1 MRGSKETTFSHAL
14 VLRQTLDQPIPTG
27 LDSSNS
33 KVASRLISIW
43 EVDDLRYDISVY
55 GEYFRFIPR
64 RLGTSPVLDA
74 AVKAFVCAYP
84 TVHTG
89 QASTEALAAYGTAI
103 RLLGKTLQHPTQ
115 KHEPSTLM
123 SLHVIQKV
131 QSWID
136 RPKDPYA
143 DHTNAIA
150 HLLPTMIEQG
160 WTDPIDKLLLLISA
174 VLVIAGAL
182 GTSFPFPVD
191 SLTQFF
197 RKSSPPRPYT
207 NRDGAPLETLALDRT
222 LMIPIWSRAPRKYVT
237 EMKSFYQ
244 QALIDLAVLQDRAK
258 SLLPE
263 SPNGSPDELA
273 VRISQKYDI
282 AIVKLYVQFQVGCS
296 VGLSIAMFLNA
307 ILQAINDPFDFDLE
321 LMAEAEQLNITSMQL
336 AEEMSVF
343 LPLYASGVVMPLIC
357 AWAMEDDPKRLK
369 RLGELLQLYE
379 ASAGSPCLGK
389 CGLWLKKY
397 LAKLREEAMALAMGE
412 DDAAAIREHEAQSS
426 FAPDNR
432 CTIL

>member
-1 MRGSKETTFSHAL
+1 MRGSKETTFSHAFI
-14 VLRQTLDQPIPTG
+14 VRQATNQPIPAR

-89 QASTEALAAYGTAI
+89 QAPTEALAAYGTAL
-103 RLLGKTLQHPTQ
+103 RVLGKTLQHPT
-115 KHEPSTLM
+115 KRHEPNTLM

-136 RPKDPYA
+136 KPMDPYA
-143 DHTNAIA
+143 DHTIAIA
-150 HLLPTMIEQG
+150 HLLPTMIAQD

-174 VLVIAGAL
+174 VLVIAAAL
-182 GTSFPFPVD
+182 GTSFPFPVE
-191 SLTQFF
+191 SLGQFF

-207 NRDGAPLETLALDRT
+207 NREGAPLETLALDRT
-222 LMIPIWSRAPRKYVT
+222 LMIPIWSRAPRKHAT
-237 EMKSFYQ
+237 EMRTFYQ

-258 SLLPE
+258 GLLPE
-263 SPNGSPDELA
+263 SPNNGPDELA
-273 VRISQKYDI
+273 VEISQKHSI
-282 AIVKLYVQFQVGCS
+282 AIVKLYVQFQIGCS
-296 VGLSIAMFLNA
+296 IGLSVAMFLNA
-307 ILQAINDPFDFDLE
+307 VLQAISDPFDFDTT
-321 LMAEAEQLNITSMQL
+321 LMAEAERLNIAAMQL

-343 LPLYASGVVMPLIC
+343 LPLYASGVVMPLMC
-357 AWAMEDDPKRLK
+357 ACALEDDPKRSK

-379 ASAGSPCLGK
+379 GNAGLLCMGK
-389 CGLWLKKY
+389 GGVWLKNY
-397 LAKLREEAMALAMGE
+397 LVRLREEAMALAMGE
-412 DDAAAIREHEAQSS
+412 DDAAAGREHGEQGSLP
-426 FAPDNR
+426 PDNK
-432 CTIL
+432 CVIL

>member
-1 MRGSKETTFSHAL
+1 MRGSKETTFSRAL
-14 VLRQTLDQPIPTG
+14 VFRQTSGQPIPAN

-43 EVDDLRYDISVY
+43 DVDDLRYDISVY
-55 GEYFRFIPR
+55 GDYFRFIPR

-84 TVHTG
+84 IVHTG

-103 RLLGKTLQHPTQ
+103 RLLGKTVQHPTQ
-115 KHEPSTLM
+115 KYEPSTLM

-136 RPKDPYA
+136 KPTDPYA
-143 DHTNAIA
+143 DHTNVIA
-150 HLLPTMIEQG
+150 YLLPTMIEQD

-182 GTSFPFPVD
+182 STSFPFPVD

-207 NRDGAPLETLALDRT
+207 NRDGAPLETLALDRV
-222 LMIPIWSRAPRKYVT
+222 LLIPVWSREPRKHAT

-258 SLLPE
+258 GLLPE
-263 SPNGSPDELA
+263 SLNEAPDELA
-273 VRISQKYDI
+273 VKISQKYDI
-282 AIVKLYVQFQVGCS
+282 AIVKMYVQFQVGCS

-307 ILQAINDPFDFDLE
+307 ILQATNDPFDFDMT
-321 LMAEAEQLNITSMQL
+321 LMAEAEQLNIAAMQL

-343 LPLYASGVVMPLIC
+343 LPLYASGVVMPLMC
-357 AWAMEDDPKRLK
+357 AWAVEDDPKRLK

-379 ASAGSPCLGK
+379 ASPGSPCMSKG
-389 CGLWLKKY
+389 GLWLKKY
-397 LAKLREEAMALAMGE
+397 LTKLKEETMALAIEE